1 MLVNEQPSFY
11 DFHNGRLI
19 INLLSHCNL
28 SCNMCGVKR
37 DVNQGALSKEV
48 SFQIARFGIENRF
61 RVIEISGGEPF
72 MVKYIYDL
80 LDYLC
85 RDCEDNTM
93 VFITTNGTLFN
104 SGDIDR
110 LAKLRNF
117 HCQISIDG
125 MEPYHNRIRGS
136 NHAFKRADW
145 TIREMDRRGISI
157 SINSVIQN
165 CNYESMLDLYR
176 FFADVN
182 YKWHSFPLYE
192 PDSVNVDE
200 VRISPYDANRL
211 ENILRQIKDA
221 AEKEKKPARLS
232 EALIEYFIGRIKG
245 RDASYI
251 HPGLCCTVPYRSVI
265 VNHRG
270 DVSPCFHYDWFKY
283 DVERN
288 IRKRSISEIVF
299 SKEFLES
306 IYHAVSGNG
315 CSGCSTLCYDFDSD
329 FSRKVMNPTFADKI
343 LMEIQQSIKMRDPS
357 SNLSAGNVFERC
369 GDIERAITEYKRSFE
384 RAYDPIRSLYHLAS
398 ILKRTGHQDEA
409 LKYFEQMDNYE
420 YNPCYSYYF
429 AQRYFH
435 RGEIY
440 YESGEIYKACEDFKR
455 CLEFLPEHKK
465 AKKYL
470 ERQQVGN
477 IFFRVDNHSV
487 SE

>member
-72 MVKYIYDL
+72 LIKYIYDL

-85 RDCEDNTM
+85 TNCEDNTV
-93 VFITTNGTLFN
+93 VFITTNGTLLN
-104 SGDIDR
+104 SDNIDR
-110 LAKLRNF
+110 LAKLKHF

-125 MEPYHNRIRGS
+125 MESYHNKIRGES
-136 NHAFKRADW
+136 YAFERADW
-145 TIREMDRRGISI
+145 AIREMNRRGISI
-157 SINSVIQN
+157 SINSVVQN
-165 CNYESMLDLYR
+165 CNYESMIELYHY
-176 FFADVN
+176 FANIN
-182 YKWHSFPLYE
+182 YKWHTFPLYE
-192 PDSVNVDE
+192 PDSVNIDA
-200 VRISPYDANRL
+200 VRISPADANKL
-211 ENILRQIKDA
+211 EYILRYIKSS
-221 AEKEKKPARLS
+221 AEKDEKPAGLS
-232 EALIEYFIGRIKG
+232 DDLIAYFVDRVKG
-245 RDASYI
+245 RDTFYI
-251 HPGLCCTVPYRSVI
+251 HPGLACTVPRRSVI

-270 DVSPCFHYDWFKY
+270 DVFPCFHYDWFKY
-283 DVERN
+283 NVERN
-288 IRKRSISEIVF
+288 IRRRNISEIIF
-299 SKEFLES
+299 SEEYCNS
-306 IYHAVSGNG
+306 IRYAVSGYG
-315 CSGCSTLCYDFDSD
+315 CRGCSTLCYSFDQD
-329 FSRKVMNPTFADKI
+329 FSRKIMNPNLTDKI
-343 LMEIQQSIKMRDPS
+343 VMEIQQSIEIHDES
-357 SNLSAGNVFERC
+357 NNLSIGKVFEKR
-369 GDIERAITEYKRSFE
+369 GDFEIAVTEYKKSLQRFYE
-384 RAYDPIRSLYHLAS
+384 PVRSLYHLAS
-398 ILKRTGHQDEA
+398 LLKRTGNEDEA

-429 AQRYFH
+429 AQRHFH

-440 YESGEIYKACEDFKR
+440 YKMGEIYKAYEDFKK